1 MRVQVHLPGTRS
13 AVAVAQQSRG
23 DGNLRARGTRQAGM
37 TLVELA
43 IAMVVALL
51 VLGTVAAVFAGT
63 SRNRASLERAARLTE
78 NTQYA
83 MHLLRDDVAQA
94 GYYDTLTTSAGGFT
108 WRTTD
113 LCATAIGELG
123 WSNPPGTAPP
133 VNARIENAPVPISG
147 VRAGAPSPAC
157 IPDRKTGTAILVVR
171 FVGPDITP
179 PAEARDGAFL
189 QLSKCALETPN
200 KLNLG
205 VFSANP
211 ADFSLRNLGCGTLAD
226 VKRFVVRAYYVATC
240 NRCGVDAIPTLKR
253 AELIGDEI
261 VVTPLAEG
269 VENLQVEYGI
279 DGDGDGTP
287 DRYLEYPDAALG
299 AAYGAW
305 SNVMAV
311 KLYLLARS
319 ADSEPGYRDTTKQFN
334 LGPAGYTNPA
344 DDGHKRVLLTSLVRP
359 MGPAGQRETQ

>member
-1 MRVQVHLPGTRS
+1 
-13 AVAVAQQSRG
+13 
-23 DGNLRARGTRQAGM
+23 M
-37 TLVELA
+37 TLIELA

-51 VLGTVAAVFAGT
+51 VLGTVATVFAGT

-78 NTQYA
+78 NAQYA
-83 MHLLRDDVAQA
+83 MHVMRDDIAQA
-94 GYYDTLTTSAGGFT
+94 GYFDTLTTSAGGFA
-108 WRTTD
+108 WRTPD
-113 LCATAIGELG
+113 PCATAIGDLG

-133 VNARIENAPVPISG
+133 VNAKIENAPVPIFG
-147 VRAGAPSPAC
+147 VRAGDPSPGC
-157 IPDRKTGTAILVVR
+157 IPDRKAGTAILVVR
-171 FVGPDITP
+171 FVGPESTP
-179 PAEARDGAFL
+179 PAEARDRSFL

-205 VFSANP
+205 AFSNNP
-211 ADFSLRNLGCGTLAD
+211 DHFTFRNIDCGTLAD

-253 AELIGDEI
+253 AELNGDEI

-269 VENLQVEYGI
+269 IENLQVEYAV

-287 DRYLEYPDAALG
+287 DRYLEYPDATLG

-319 ADSEPGYRDTTKQFN
+319 ADAEPGYRDTTKQFN

-344 DDGHKRVLLTSLVRP
+344 ADGHKRVLLTSLVRP